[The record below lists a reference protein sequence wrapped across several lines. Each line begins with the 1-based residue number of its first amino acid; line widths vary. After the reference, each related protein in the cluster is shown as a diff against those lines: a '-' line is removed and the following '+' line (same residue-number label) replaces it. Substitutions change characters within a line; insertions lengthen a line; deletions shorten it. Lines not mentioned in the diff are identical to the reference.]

1 MAAHALFG
9 NLTQG
14 RAFDRRCGAREI
26 FLNELRRKAHRIENL
41 GAAIGLIGGDAHL
54 GHHLQNAFADGLDV
68 ILLHLIGTQRQE
80 VIRPNLLQRFEGE
93 IGIDAFRA
101 VPCQRAEVMHF
112 ARFACFHD
120 EPGLHP

>member
-9 NLTQG
+9 NLAQG

-54 GHHLQNAFADGLDV
+54 GHHLEDTLVDRLDVALDDLLLVDLFRQFVLHGNQRLESEIRVDRLGAEARQAAKMVHLARLAGLD
-68 ILLHLIGTQRQE
+68 HETDRS
-80 VIRPNLLQRFEGE
+80 
-93 IGIDAFRA
+93 A
-101 VPCQRAEVMHF
+101 
-112 ARFACFHD
+112 
-120 EPGLHP
+120 